1 MMMTKRIIEECL
13 MEIINK
19 NIDDGTPFDWGRT
32 SSDYAKYRD
41 IYPQLFYDKII
52 SRQLCITG
60 QNVLDLG
67 TGTGVMP
74 RNLYRYGA
82 KWTAIDISDEQI
94 EQAKRLSEGMD
105 INYYA
110 ISAENIPFP
119 DESFDVITACQCFWY
134 FDHKQVMPHLLRIL
148 KHGGTLLVLYM
159 AWLPYEDEIA
169 GASEELVLKYNP
181 KWTGAGETMHPI
193 DIPDCY
199 RNHFD
204 VVYHDEYLLEV
215 PFSRE
220 SWHGRMKA
228 CRGIGA
234 SLTNDQIAMWEHEHK
249 ELLKRIAPATFNV
262 LHYGALAELKKI
274 C

>member
-19 NIDDGTPFDWGRT
+19 NIDDGTHFDWGRT

-41 IYPQLFYDKII
+41 IYPHLFYDKII

>member
-41 IYPQLFYDKII
+41 IYPHLFYDKII

-169 GASEELVLKYNP
+169 GASEKLVLKYNP

>member
-1 MMMTKRIIEECL
+1 MMTKRIIEECL
-13 MEIINK
+13 MKIINK

-67 TGTGVMP
+67 AGTGVMP

-159 AWLPYEDEIA
+159 AWLPYEDKIA
-169 GASEELVLKYNP
+169 GVSEELVLKYNP
-181 KWTGAGETMHPI
+181 KWTGAGENMRPI

-228 CRGIGA
+228 CRGIGT

-249 ELLKRIAPATFNV
+249 KLLERIAPATFNV

>member
-234 SLTNDQIAMWEHEHK
+234 SLTNDQIAMWEHEHR
-249 ELLKRIAPATFNV
+249 ELLERIAPATFNI
-262 LHYGALAELKKI
+262 LHYGAIAELQKKS
-274 C
+274 

>member
-1 MMMTKRIIEECL
+1 
-13 MEIINK
+13 
-19 NIDDGTPFDWGRT
+19 
-32 SSDYAKYRD
+32 
-41 IYPQLFYDKII
+41 
-52 SRQLCITG
+52 
-60 QNVLDLG
+60 
-67 TGTGVMP
+67 
-74 RNLYRYGA
+74 
-82 KWTAIDISDEQI
+82 
-94 EQAKRLSEGMD
+94 
-105 INYYA
+105 
-110 ISAENIPFP
+110 
-119 DESFDVITACQCFWY
+119 
-134 FDHKQVMPHLLRIL
+134 
-148 KHGGTLLVLYM
+148 M

>member
-41 IYPQLFYDKII
+41 IYPHLFYDKII

-67 TGTGVMP
+67 AGTGVMP

>member
-1 MMMTKRIIEECL
+1 

-82 KWTAIDISDEQI
+82 KWTAIDISEEQI

-181 KWTGAGETMHPI
+181 KWTGAGETMRPI

>member
-1 MMMTKRIIEECL
+1 

-41 IYPQLFYDKII
+41 IYPHLFYDKII

-249 ELLKRIAPATFNV
+249 EFLKRIAPATFNV

>member
-1 MMMTKRIIEECL
+1 

-74 RNLYRYGA
+74 RNLYHYGA

-181 KWTGAGETMHPI
+181 KWTGAGETMRPI

-228 CRGIGA
+228 CRGIGT

-249 ELLKRIAPATFNV
+249 KLLERIAPATFNV

>member
-1 MMMTKRIIEECL
+1 MK
-13 MEIINK
+13 IINK

-67 TGTGVMP
+67 AGTGVMP

-228 CRGIGA
+228 CRGIGT

-249 ELLKRIAPATFNV
+249 KLLERIAPATINV

>member
-1 MMMTKRIIEECL
+1 

-41 IYPQLFYDKII
+41 IYPQLFYDKIV

-94 EQAKRLSEGMD
+94 EQARRLSEGMD
-105 INYYA
+105 INYYT
-110 ISAENIPFP
+110 ISAEDIPFP

-181 KWTGAGETMHPI
+181 KWTGAGETMRPI

-234 SLTNDQIAMWEHEHK
+234 SLTNDQIAMWEHKNK